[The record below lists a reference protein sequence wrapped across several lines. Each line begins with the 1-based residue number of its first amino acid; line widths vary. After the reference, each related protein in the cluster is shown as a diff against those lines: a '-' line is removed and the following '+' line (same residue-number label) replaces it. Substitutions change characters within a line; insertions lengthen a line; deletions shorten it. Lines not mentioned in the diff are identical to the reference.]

1 MVDGSSRVI
10 WRWKRLG
17 RMKTVGNEHGKWSF
31 RSRWRR
37 PWLDGGNRSRRQ
49 LPRRMEAVVVD
60 GTAPSADGGD
70 SGRAAT
76 ADVVAPVVVEGG
88 QGGVAVADGGSSSRR
103 RRRWRMEADGGG
115 RGGRR
120 RQWRMEA
127 AMRGLS
133 RRPWWKSD

>member
-17 RMKTVGNEHGKWSF
+17 RMKTVGNEHGKWSV

-70 SGRAAT
+70 SGRAAV
-76 ADVVAPVVVEGG
+76 ADGAAPVVGEGG
-88 QGGVAVADGGSSSRR
+88 RDGVAVAEGGSRAGQ
-103 RRRWRMEADGGG
+103 RRRWWTEAPVADGGN
-115 RGGRR
+115 GG
-120 RQWRMEA
+120 
-127 AMRGLS
+127 G
-133 RRPWWKSD
+133 

>member
-17 RMKTVGNEHGKWSF
+17 RMKTVGNEHGKWSV

-88 QGGVAVADGGSSSRR
+88 QGGVAVVDDNSSGGRM
-103 RRRWRMEADGGG
+103 RRWRMEAMVADGGG
-115 RGGRR
+115 D
-120 RQWRMEA
+120 A
-127 AMRGLS
+127 
-133 RRPWWKSD
+133 